1 MGTNT
6 ETELLEVPIIVGIVR
21 DEKNVGFRGTGACW
35 IPTKNPSWVDEP
47 SKESLSAQG
56 RQRYDLDDYDEGET
70 IGTVYV
76 RKGGPAGVVDVDWI

>member
-1 MGTNT
+1 MEADT
-6 ETELLEVPIIVGIVR
+6 ETELLEVPIIVRTVR

-35 IPTKNPSWVDEP
+35 IPTKNSPWVDEP

-56 RQRYDLDDYDEGET
+56 RQSYELDDYDEGET

-76 RKGGPAGVVDVDWI
+76 RNGGPAGVVDVDWV